1 MIVRPFDRLLGQ
13 SLELLESCML
23 LYSSSSSSV
32 TPSSSSSSS
41 SSTDII
47 AHPTTQQLDQ
57 YASMAHTVSTELL
70 GLICPP
76 LVLYKVKSLL
86 LTSLTLTNPQQHQ
99 QQQHVASLYNACRD
113 ESLLSLVSS
122 TFRTSSLE
130 RVCSQWP
137 SPSPSPLALSS
148 SQSSLNHL
156 SSQQR
161 VRRRDA
167 AARAPRVKVAGAA
180 AARSSHDASPRPLP
194 HHHHHSGWKCH
205 LHHVTQRPILA
216 RHRSPVANEQHEREL
231 SHRHRSCVVLARSV
245 RHRPTAHLGRSL
257 EHDGRGACGDH
268 ARLLARRVHQ
278 QHVDDGQRRVA
289 EPRRSPPL
297 ARLLAR
303 VRLLRASRVQPRA
316 RGQLCRATPT
326 PPAAQASQKATT
338 AAAAAA
344 AFVRADCCCHRQQQQ
359 QQQQQ

>member
-1 MIVRPFDRLLGQ
+1 MTIIHACICYIKTKDALGWSKAEALALKKRFAELKGAGGKSSTSASHLSKTASSRTASATDFNKKHLQQLQQQAANAHNMIVRPFDRLLGQ

-122 TFRTSSLE
+122 TFLHE
-130 RVCSQWP
+130 LPGARV
-137 SPSPSPLALSS
+137 LAVAFAFALTVGVVEQPELA
-148 SQSSLNHL
+148 QSSE
-156 SSQQR
+156 
-161 VRRRDA
+161 
-167 AARAPRVKVAGAA
+167 
-180 AARSSHDASPRPLP
+180 
-194 HHHHHSGWKCH
+194 
-205 LHHVTQRPILA
+205 LA
-216 RHRSPVANEQHEREL
+216 TT
-231 SHRHRSCVVLARSV
+231 C
-245 RHRPTAHLGRSL
+245 TT
-257 EHDGRGACGDH
+257 
-268 ARLLARRVHQ
+268 
-278 QHVDDGQRRVA
+278 
-289 EPRRSPPL
+289 PRRCS
-297 ARLLAR
+297 ACSSCE
-303 VRLLRASRVQPRA
+303 SRWCGSSA
-316 RGQLCRATPT
+316 LIT
-326 PPAAQASQKATT
+326 
-338 AAAAAA
+338 
-344 AFVRADCCCHRQQQQ
+344 
-359 QQQQQ
+359 